1 MAQQAGGICKA
12 GSLPNV
18 CLDGAPVISS
28 AIEVPSVHI
37 PTQRG
42 CVMQVKPKGGSIMS
56 DREASEKLGNL
67 GQVDSEGME
76 DVADGEAH
84 KLKSGNTTRPY
95 EAGIKKVVQFTH
107 EKLDPVHVKKSVFAD
122 LSFHFSVAGE
132 IELLLQEKM
141 KVEERIAHLHFL
153 CMLCYHKEYL
163 EVGDLCDQ
171 YDAMLKNIERGTHTW
186 GDYKELE
193 HLIHTNLTFRT
204 TVIARD
210 GVQQGVERRR
220 IEGSQLLRKFLGARS
235 STVQTTTKNHVLL
248 KIISK
253 ACLTKKQ

>member
-1 MAQQAGGICKA
+1 
-12 GSLPNV
+12 
-18 CLDGAPVISS
+18 
-28 AIEVPSVHI
+28 
-37 PTQRG
+37 
-42 CVMQVKPKGGSIMS
+42 
-56 DREASEKLGNL
+56 
-67 GQVDSEGME
+67 
-76 DVADGEAH
+76 
-84 KLKSGNTTRPY
+84 
-95 EAGIKKVVQFTH
+95 
-107 EKLDPVHVKKSVFAD
+107 
-122 LSFHFSVAGE
+122 
-132 IELLLQEKM
+132 M